1 MDYVIQPAGNRYIVR
16 VESPNTKRA
25 YQIRFVS
32 KPTEQDIQDALKQL
46 DSLPLQQAMQFR
58 IPDRAGAQ
66 SPSVSMRSQSQS
78 RSALPNIP
86 AIADISQWKGL
97 TPERLQEYNQQV
109 EESKKRIA
117 EDQSASAL
125 VKGLYGILN
134 IPLRAKLLQAVGAT
148 FTKGGEVYGKEAGK
162 PAQIPQGDWQQRFWA
177 LATDPEMEYGASTGI
192 CCTKLTAPCKASGY
206 HPRRPLVRP
215 SGLHHTCQSRTGS
228 PHRQA
233 VGSTCPRTGD

>member
-134 IPLRAKLLQAVGAT
+134 IPLRASFCRLSAQPSPKAERSTAKRQANQHR
-148 FTKGGEVYGKEAGK
+148 Y
-162 PAQIPQGDWQQRFWA
+162 
-177 LATDPEMEYGASTGI
+177 
-192 CCTKLTAPCKASGY
+192 
-206 HPRRPLVRP
+206 RRA
-215 SGLHHTCQSRTGS
+215 TGS
-228 PHRQA
+228 RDSGHWRPTPKWNTAQCWNLLHQTYRALQ
-233 VGSTCPRTGD
+233 GKRLPSSPTSC